1 MRRRQFL
8 GWSLAASGA
17 AALSGCDG
25 VYGALSRQLGAALPE
40 RLEPVLSVAPDRER
54 RLLDRAAWGPWP
66 GDVSRLRSQGVEGWL
81 DEQLAPE
88 GIDDLACTLRA
99 RRIESM
105 HLPVAEMYEFED
117 YVLRD
122 DLARHIILRAVY
134 SRRQLE
140 EVMLGFWLDHFNID
154 IGKADCKW
162 LQTAFVRDVLRKHAL
177 GSFEELLRA
186 SARHPS
192 MLFYLDGRLNQKRSP
207 QEVPNENYARELL
220 ELHSLG
226 VHGGYSQQ
234 DVMEAAR
241 CLTGWR
247 VKSRKGFGKAKVY
260 FDARAHD
267 DGPKRVLGKEIP
279 AGGGEQ
285 DLERLVAIAAHHPAT
300 ARYLAWK
307 LCRRFVAEQPPAGL
321 VDELAGVYR
330 ANRGQIAPVL
340 RHLFLS
346 EAFYAAPPKLK
357 RPLRFVISSLRSLA
371 ADSFVEKRV
380 VLRYLERLGQMPCQ
394 YPTPDG
400 YPDEAHT
407 WLGGLLWRWRF
418 AHDLASNRMGR
429 TRVDIP
435 GLCALVRQGQAEASE
450 AAEALVEPLF
460 AQLVGRLPQPAERQA
475 LAAVAAEPAQLAG
488 LVLASPAFQFC

>member
-1 MRRRQFL
+1 MKRRQFL
-8 GWSLAASGA
+8 GLSLAATGA

-25 VYGALSRQLGAALPE
+25 VYGALSRQLGASLPE
-40 RLEPVLSVAPDRER
+40 RLEPAMGAVAERAR

-66 GDVSRLRSQGVEGWL
+66 GDLARLRSQGIEAWL
-81 DEQLAPE
+81 DQQLSPE
-88 GIDDLACTLRA
+88 SIDDLACTVRS

-105 HLPVAEMYEFED
+105 HLPAAELYEFED

-186 SARHPS
+186 SAKHPS
-192 MLFYLDGRLNQKRSP
+192 MLFYLDGRLNQKRTP
-207 QEVPNENYARELL
+207 KEVPNENYARELL
-220 ELHSLG
+220 ELHTLG

-247 VKSRKGFGKAKVY
+247 VKSRKGFGKAQVF

-267 DGPKRVLGKEIP
+267 DGAKRVLGQDIP
-279 AGGGEQ
+279 AGGGEA
-285 DLERLVAIAAHHPAT
+285 DLEKLVAIAAHHPAT

-307 LCRRFVAEQPPAGL
+307 LCRRFVAEQPPPGL
-321 VDELAGVYR
+321 VDELAQVYT
-330 ANRGQIAPVL
+330 ANQGQIAPVL

-346 EAFYAAPPKLK
+346 EAFYASEPMLK
-357 RPLRFVISSLRSLA
+357 RPLRFLITSLRSLA

-380 VLRYLERLGQMPCQ
+380 ILRYLERLGQMPCQ

-400 YPDEAHT
+400 YPYESHP
-407 WLGGLLWRWRF
+407 WMGGLLWRWRF
-418 AHDLASNRMGR
+418 AHDLARNRMGK
-429 TRVDIP
+429 TRVDVV
-435 GLCALVRQGQAEASE
+435 GLCRLLRESQAEVADTPT
-450 AAEALVEPLF
+450 ALIEPLF
-460 AQLVGRLPQPAERQA
+460 AQLVGRQPQPAERKA
-475 LAAVAAEPAQLAG
+475 LETVAAQPAQLVG